1 MESDRKS
8 YLSVE
13 NLNVSYKNNH
23 VLEDISFQIER
34 GHFVCVIGRQMLVL
48 SDAFGLLAGAQGIAA
63 SAQLNLPI
71 GPTIVLAN
79 VAFLISAMSLGR
91 MLGRGKLIR
100 PATSQLDRV

>member
-1 MESDRKS
+1 MQSDRKS
-8 YLSVE
+8 YLRVE

-34 GHFVCVIGRQMLVL
+34 GHFVCAIGRQMLLL
-48 SDAFGLLAGAQGIAA
+48 SGAFGLLAGAQGIAA
-63 SAQLNLPI
+63 SAQLNLPT

-79 VAFLISAMSLGR
+79 VALLIFAMSL
-91 MLGRGKLIR
+91 LGRGKLIR

>member
-13 NLNVSYKNNH
+13 NLNVSYNNNH

-34 GHFVCVIGRQMLVL
+34 GRFVW
-48 SDAFGLLAGAQGIAA
+48 
-63 SAQLNLPI
+63 
-71 GPTIVLAN
+71 IVLAN
-79 VAFLISAMSLGR
+79 VAFLIFAMSLGR

>member
-23 VLEDISFQIER
+23 VTPELER
-34 GHFVCVIGRQMLVL
+34 
-48 SDAFGLLAGAQGIAA
+48 
-63 SAQLNLPI
+63 
-71 GPTIVLAN
+71 
-79 VAFLISAMSLGR
+79 AFLIAIIAGPVMGLLGTFITLRIFAMSLGG